1 MITEYVFNR
10 VWLFF
15 FWSGVQHGAN
25 ALRDADVEGHE
36 GDGER
41 HEDGRQGNEE
51 RIQEHQHRSDRG
63 DISYLSQT
71 IYKIPIKIYCLS
83 LGGVGKT
90 YYFPRKNDQDFEFF
104 L

>member
-1 MITEYVFNR
+1 MFLTEYNGIS
-10 VWLFF
+10 LSI

-63 DISYLSQT
+63 HFSSLSQT
-71 IYKIPIKIYCLS
+71 ICKIPI
-83 LGGVGKT
+83 
-90 YYFPRKNDQDFEFF
+90 
-104 L
+104 